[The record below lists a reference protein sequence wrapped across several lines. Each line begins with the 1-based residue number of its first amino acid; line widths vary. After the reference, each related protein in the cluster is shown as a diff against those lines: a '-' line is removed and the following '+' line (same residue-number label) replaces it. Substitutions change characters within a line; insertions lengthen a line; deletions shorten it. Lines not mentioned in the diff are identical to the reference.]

1 MLEAQAGINQ
11 VARIKHAARQVAQ
24 ECGGVGVLILAT
36 HLLQQEGSLL
46 CLGAILTLHLLCS
59 GLCHD
64 FQNCL
69 HLRKNFVVYTP
80 VSVESMGGHL
90 FAFDTANLRQP
101 LHAAM
106 VCPAINRCEK
116 EDYELE

>member
-1 MLEAQAGINQ
+1 MRVNASSRRRL
-11 VARIKHAARQVAQ
+11 R
-24 ECGGVGVLILAT
+24 GVGVLILAT
-36 HLLQQEGSLL
+36 HLLQHEGALL
-46 CLGAILTLHLLCS
+46 CLGAILALHLLCS

-69 HLRKNFVVYTP
+69 HLHKKFDVNTP

-101 LHAAM
+101 FRAAM
-106 VCPAINRCEK
+106 LCPFINRCEK
-116 EDYELE
+116 EDYERK